1 MIGAG
6 ASFLSRAPRVLGL
19 DFFFNSDILFS
30 VMRVHAKYFV
40 EVKSATGR
48 LEFVHW
54 FAPSHEGLE
63 KAIACAREAKSSVK
77 CKVAPCDLSNS
88 PHDWE
93 IVWQNPE
100 LSHPGRRVQL
110 FSEIFS

>member
-6 ASFLSRAPRVLGL
+6 ASFSSHARNAL
-19 DFFFNSDILFS
+19 DFSLNSDTLFS
-30 VMRVHAKYFV
+30 VMRFHAKYFV

-48 LEFVHW
+48 LEFVRW

-63 KAIACAREAKSSVK
+63 AAITCAREAKSAVK

-88 PHDWE
+88 PYDWE
-93 IVWQNPE
+93 IVWEDPE
-100 LSHPGRRVQL
+100 KN
-110 FSEIFS
+110 

>member
-6 ASFLSRAPRVLGL
+6 ASFLSHARNAL
-19 DFFFNSDILFS
+19 DFPLNSDILFS
-30 VMRVHAKYFV
+30 VMRFHAKYFV

-54 FAPSHEGLE
+54 FDPSHEGLE
-63 KAIACAREAKSSVK
+63 KAITCAREAKSAVK
-77 CKVAPCDLSNS
+77 CRVAPCDLSNS

-93 IVWQNPE
+93 IVWQDPE
-100 LSHPGRRVQL
+100 LAR
-110 FSEIFS
+110 

>member
-6 ASFLSRAPRVLGL
+6 ASFLSHARNAL
-19 DFFFNSDILFS
+19 DFSLNSDILFS
-30 VMRVHAKYFV
+30 VMRFHAKYFV

-63 KAIACAREAKSSVK
+63 AAITCAREAKSAVK
-77 CKVAPCDLSNS
+77 CRVAPCDLSNS

-93 IVWQNPE
+93 IVWEDPE
-100 LSHPGRRVQL
+100 LAR
-110 FSEIFS
+110 

>member
-6 ASFLSRAPRVLGL
+6 ASFLSHARNAL

-63 KAIACAREAKSSVK
+63 KAIACAREAKSAVK
-77 CKVAPCDLSNS
+77 CRVAPCDLSNS

-93 IVWQNPE
+93 IVWQDPE
-100 LSHPGRRVQL
+100 LAR
-110 FSEIFS
+110 